1 VKVIDYDSAEK
12 VLFQKS
18 GNNISLTSHRFL
30 WQPLIAELVGT
41 ALLLLGGVSLVIV
54 MFSRGF
60 SVLQK
65 RQGVF
70 SLTVKY
76 FFNPEYKIGFELER
90 ALRI

>member
-1 VKVIDYDSAEK
+1 
-12 VLFQKS
+12 
-18 GNNISLTSHRFL
+18 
-30 WQPLIAELVGT
+30 
-41 ALLLLGGVSLVIV
+41 
-54 MFSRGF
+54 
-60 SVLQK
+60 LQK